1 MTKSSF
7 ALLIV
12 VCALTC
18 FGTVD
23 AQTRRRHKRHIAT
36 TTIREVKYAE
46 ASQAAPPECLA
57 AFRAFFEYLQKNNT
71 NIVTDEAAKKRW
83 LAKLLRQEFAQ
94 KLATFT
100 DAANDPDYPSNST
113 FLGWWDSP
121 STYAIAATRRY
132 GQRAVIDVLFKW
144 GPNTDYA
151 GDERTTSFVF
161 LYEDGVWKLDDVYT
175 FRGAFESAES
185 LSQYFHEK

>member
-23 AQTRRRHKRHIAT
+23 AQTRRPHKRHSAT

-83 LAKLLRQEFAQ
+83 LAKLLRQEFGQ
-94 KLATFT
+94 KPRAFYGP
-100 DAANDPDYPSNST
+100 AKQPEFPSK
-113 FLGWWDSP
+113 LPVPGWVGQP

-132 GQRAVIDVLFKW
+132 GRRAV
-144 GPNTDYA
+144 
-151 GDERTTSFVF
+151 
-161 LYEDGVWKLDDVYT
+161 
-175 FRGAFESAES
+175 
-185 LSQYFHEK
+185 